1 MNQVSVFSVCS
12 IFRLLWMV
20 TRESVTVL
28 LTWTME
34 GRELNNCDDVVLL
47 VLFCRRAVRI
57 ERGSGENMVVLLNF
71 TARYDVRSSRH
82 SYSTHMIMTHCGQ
95 NKIRK

>member
-1 MNQVSVFSVCS
+1 MDDG
-12 IFRLLWMV
+12 RL
-20 TRESVTVL
+20 
-28 LTWTME
+28 
-34 GRELNNCDDVVLL
+34 RELNNCDDDDVLL

-82 SYSTHMIMTHCGQ
+82 SKQYTHDHDTIRFTKQ
-95 NKIRK
+95 NSKINLR